1 MKNHLISILRLAIC
15 VGLMAHFSSAVA
27 IESSAA
33 DATPQSG
40 KAEMR
45 AQPSGNKHNDDPSII
60 CKREKVLGSNMRKRV
75 CYRVKDIKARR
86 TSDRED
92 MRERQIQTPRPTLND

>member
-1 MKNHLISILRLAIC
+1 MKNHIISILRLAIC

-45 AQPSGNKHNDDPSII
+45 AQSGGEKRNDDPSII

-75 CYRVKDIKARR
+75 CYKVKDIKARR

-92 MRERQIQTPRPTLND
+92 MRERQTQTPRPTLND

>member
-1 MKNHLISILRLAIC
+1 MKNHIISILRLAIC
-15 VGLMAHFSSAVA
+15 VGLVTHFSSAVA

-33 DATPQSG
+33 DATQQSG

-45 AQPSGNKHNDDPSII
+45 AQSSEKKRNDDPSII

-75 CYRVKDIKARR
+75 CYKAKDIKARR
-86 TSDRED
+86 TADRED